1 VLPIK
6 SAPTWFATL
15 VISLLSI
22 TAQAD
27 IVGTHAA
34 SGVLNFTFHKQ
45 GIAPVKTVAT
55 SNETWVFN
63 SDNSFSRGD
72 LSGTWSQKNQKL
84 AVAKY
89 NRQAYKD
96 HLTAFWNSLGV
107 IVSDVRIEE
116 NKLAIR
122 EVSNG
127 YSIEESLVYRVK
139 VAENG
144 GNVPAKISI
153 QGSFVVASDGAENQA
168 LLDAFST
175 MQPAQS
181 GQSSGAVDLFV
192 GGVSGFSGGNLNLI
206 VSGPDPE
213 VTTPPDNQAPPSP

>member
-1 VLPIK
+1 MLTIK
-6 SAPTWFATL
+6 SAPTWLFTL
-15 VISLLSI
+15 VISLLSM

-27 IVGTHAA
+27 IVGSHAA
-34 SGVLNFTFHKQ
+34 SGVLNVTFHKQ
-45 GIAPVKTVAT
+45 GLAPVKTVAA

-63 SDNSFSRGD
+63 ADNSFSRGD
-72 LSGTWSQKNQKL
+72 LSGTWKQKNATL

-89 NRQAYKD
+89 HRQAYKD

-107 IVSDVRIEE
+107 VVSDVRIED
-116 NKLAIR
+116 NKLSIR

-127 YSIEESLVYRVK
+127 FSIEETLVYRVK
-139 VAENG
+139 VGENG

-175 MQPAQS
+175 MQAGQS
-181 GQSSGAVDLFV
+181 GQAAAGSW
-192 GGVSGFSGGNLNLI
+192 NLANPVI
-206 VSGPDPE
+206 NFPITTAPATSNPSDNQ
-213 VTTPPDNQAPPSP
+213 TPPAP